1 MKQLLLFATLI
12 FGAFAMHATDE
23 AEYETYRI
31 TWSEISALVENNPDS
46 IKSLIDRTALGDTTL
61 RTKELLVAYMGK
73 SFFGASPFSE
83 SRDARSALN
92 EEKIDS
98 AMVLIEQAIKRNPL
112 SLSNNYYYVVCAL
125 SQNPQISD
133 YQAMQQDENLKL
145 AVARFNL
152 LLEAIYYS
160 GNGSQE
166 YPYKVTCVDDE
177 YTFMSQGLDLPRPT
191 NQSLTKDGHDMFKL
205 PAHSSTLYTGQEI
218 HFDATRILQLEQNL
232 FNPN

>member
-1 MKQLLLFATLI
+1 MKQILLFATLI

-125 SQNPQISD
+125 TQNPQISD

-232 FNPN
+232 VNPN

>member
-1 MKQLLLFATLI
+1 MKQILLFATLI

-61 RTKELLVAYMGK
+61 MTKELLVAYMGK

-125 SQNPQISD
+125 TQNPQISD

>member
-12 FGAFAMHATDE
+12 FGAFAMQATDE

-125 SQNPQISD
+125 TQNPQISD

>member
-1 MKQLLLFATLI
+1 MKQILLFATLI

-31 TWSEISALVENNPDS
+31 TWSEIRALVENNPDS

-125 SQNPQISD
+125 TQNPQISD
-133 YQAMQQDENLKL
+133 YQAIQQDENLKL
-145 AVARFNL
+145 AVTRFNQL
-152 LLEAIYYS
+152 LKAIYYS

-191 NQSLTKDGHDMFKL
+191 NQSLTKVGHDMFKL

-218 HFDATRILQLEQNL
+218 HFDATRILELEQNL

>member
-46 IKSLIDRTALGDTTL
+46 IKSLIDRAELGDTTL

-125 SQNPQISD
+125 AQNPQISD

-145 AVARFNL
+145 AVTRFNQL
-152 LLEAIYYS
+152 LKAIYYS

>member
-1 MKQLLLFATLI
+1 MKQILLFATLI
-12 FGAFAMHATDE
+12 FGAFAMHAIDE

-92 EEKIDS
+92 EEKNDS

-125 SQNPQISD
+125 TQNPQISD

-177 YTFMSQGLDLPRPT
+177 YTFMSQGLDLPHPT

-205 PAHSSTLYTGQEI
+205 PPHSLTRYTGLEI

>member
-1 MKQLLLFATLI
+1 MKQILLFATLI

-46 IKSLIDRTALGDTTL
+46 IKSLIDRAVLGDTTL

-125 SQNPQISD
+125 AQNPQISD

-145 AVARFNL
+145 AVTRFNQL
-152 LLEAIYYS
+152 LKAIYYS

>member
-1 MKQLLLFATLI
+1 MKQILLFATLI
-12 FGAFAMHATDE
+12 FGAFAMHAIDE

-125 SQNPQISD
+125 TQNPQISD

-191 NQSLTKDGHDMFKL
+191 SQSLTKDGHDMFKL

>member
-1 MKQLLLFATLI
+1 MKHLLLFATLI
-12 FGAFAMHATDE
+12 LGAFAMHATDE

-125 SQNPQISD
+125 TQNPQISD

>member
-1 MKQLLLFATLI
+1 MKQILLFATLI

-125 SQNPQISD
+125 TQNPQISD

-205 PAHSSTLYTGQEI
+205 PAHSSTRYTGLEI

>member
-1 MKQLLLFATLI
+1 MKQILLFATLI
-12 FGAFAMHATDE
+12 FGAFAIHATDE

-125 SQNPQISD
+125 TQNPQISD

>member
-125 SQNPQISD
+125 TQNPQISD

-218 HFDATRILQLEQNL
+218 HFDATRILELEQNL

>member
-46 IKSLIDRTALGDTTL
+46 IKSLIDRAELGDTTL

-125 SQNPQISD
+125 TQNPQISD

>member
-1 MKQLLLFATLI
+1 MKQFLLFATLI
-12 FGAFAMHATDE
+12 LGAFAMHATDE

-31 TWSEISALVENNPDS
+31 TWSEISALVDNSPDS
-46 IKSLIDRTALGDTTL
+46 IKSLIDRAALGDTTL

-73 SFFGASPFSE
+73 SFFGASPFGE
-83 SRDARSALN
+83 SRDAISALN
-92 EEKIDS
+92 EDNIDS

-125 SQNPQISD
+125 AQNPQISVSK
-133 YQAMQQDENLKL
+133 AMQQDENLKL
-145 AVARFNL
+145 AFTRFNL
-152 LLEAIYYS
+152 LLSAIYYS
-160 GNGSQE
+160 GNGSQK

-191 NQSLTKDGHDMFKL
+191 NQTLTKDGHDMFKL
-205 PAHSSTLYTGQEI
+205 PAHSSTRYTGQEI
-218 HFDATRILQLEQNL
+218 HFDATRILELEQNL

>member
-1 MKQLLLFATLI
+1 MKQLLLFAILI

-125 SQNPQISD
+125 TQNPQISD

-232 FNPN
+232 VNPN

>member
-1 MKQLLLFATLI
+1 MKQLLLFAILI

-46 IKSLIDRTALGDTTL
+46 IKSLIDRAALGDTTL

-125 SQNPQISD
+125 TQNPQISD

-205 PAHSSTLYTGQEI
+205 PAHSSTRYTGLEI

>member
-92 EEKIDS
+92 EDKIDS

-125 SQNPQISD
+125 TQNPQISD
-133 YQAMQQDENLKL
+133 YQAMQQNENLKL

>member
-1 MKQLLLFATLI
+1 MKQILLFATLI
-12 FGAFAMHATDE
+12 FGAFAMHAIDE

-125 SQNPQISD
+125 TQNPQISD

-177 YTFMSQGLDLPRPT
+177 YTFMSQGLDLPRPA

>member
-1 MKQLLLFATLI
+1 MKQILLFATLI

-46 IKSLIDRTALGDTTL
+46 IKSLIDRAALGDTTL

-92 EEKIDS
+92 EDKIDS

-125 SQNPQISD
+125 TQNPQISD

>member
-1 MKQLLLFATLI
+1 MKQILLFATLI

-46 IKSLIDRTALGDTTL
+46 IKSLIDRAALGDTTL

-125 SQNPQISD
+125 TQNPQISD

>member
-1 MKQLLLFATLI
+1 MKQLLLLVTLI
-12 FGAFAMHATDE
+12 LGVFAMHATDE

-31 TWSEISALVENNPDS
+31 TWSEISTLVENSPDS
-46 IKSLIDRTALGDTTL
+46 IKSLIDRAALGDTTL

-73 SFFGASPFSE
+73 SFFGASPFGE

-92 EEKIDS
+92 EDNIDS
-98 AMVLIEQAIKRNPL
+98 AMVLIEQAIKRNPM

-125 SQNPQISD
+125 AQNPQISD

-145 AVARFNL
+145 AVTRFNL
-152 LLEAIYYS
+152 LLSAIYYS
-160 GNGSQE
+160 GNGSKE

-177 YTFMSQGLDLPRPT
+177 YTFMSQCLDLPRPT

-205 PAHSSTLYTGQEI
+205 PAHSSTRYTGQEI
-218 HFDATRILQLEQNL
+218 YFDATRILELEQNL
-232 FNPN
+232 FDPN

>member
-1 MKQLLLFATLI
+1 MKQILLFATLI

-46 IKSLIDRTALGDTTL
+46 IKSLIDRAVLGDTTL

-125 SQNPQISD
+125 TQNPQISD

>member
-1 MKQLLLFATLI
+1 MKQLLLFAILI

-92 EEKIDS
+92 EDNIDS

-125 SQNPQISD
+125 TQNPQISD

>member
-1 MKQLLLFATLI
+1 MKQLLLLVTLI
-12 FGAFAMHATDE
+12 LGVFAMHATDE

-31 TWSEISALVENNPDS
+31 TWSEISTLVENSPDS
-46 IKSLIDRTALGDTTL
+46 IKSLIDRAALGDTTL

-73 SFFGASPFSE
+73 SFFGASPFGE

-92 EEKIDS
+92 EDNIDS

-125 SQNPQISD
+125 AQNPQISD

-145 AVARFNL
+145 AVTRFNL
-152 LLEAIYYS
+152 LLSAIYYS

-177 YTFMSQGLDLPRPT
+177 YTFMSQCLDLPRPT

-205 PAHSSTLYTGQEI
+205 PAHSSTRYTGQEI
-218 HFDATRILQLEQNL
+218 YFDATRILELEQNL
-232 FNPN
+232 FDPN

>member
-125 SQNPQISD
+125 TQNPQISD

>member
-1 MKQLLLFATLI
+1 MKQILLFATLI
-12 FGAFAMHATDE
+12 FGAFAMHAIDE

-46 IKSLIDRTALGDTTL
+46 IKSLIDRAALGDTTL

-92 EEKIDS
+92 EDNIDS

-125 SQNPQISD
+125 TQNPQIAD
-133 YQAMQQDENLKL
+133 YQPMQQDE
-145 AVARFNL
+145 
-152 LLEAIYYS
+152 
-160 GNGSQE
+160 
-166 YPYKVTCVDDE
+166 PYKVTCVDDE

>member
-12 FGAFAMHATDE
+12 FGAFAMHAIDE

-46 IKSLIDRTALGDTTL
+46 IKSLIDRAVLGDTTL

-125 SQNPQISD
+125 AQNPQISD

-145 AVARFNL
+145 AVTRFNQL
-152 LLEAIYYS
+152 LKAIYYS

>member
-1 MKQLLLFATLI
+1 MKHFLLFATLI

-46 IKSLIDRTALGDTTL
+46 IKSLIDRAALGDTTL

-125 SQNPQISD
+125 TQNPQISD

>member
-92 EEKIDS
+92 EDKVDS

-125 SQNPQISD
+125 TQNPQISD

>member
-1 MKQLLLFATLI
+1 MKQILLFATLI

-125 SQNPQISD
+125 TQNPQISD

-218 HFDATRILQLEQNL
+218 HFDAIRILELEQNL

>member
-1 MKQLLLFATLI
+1 MKQILLFATLI
-12 FGAFAMHATDE
+12 LGAFAMHATDE

-31 TWSEISALVENNPDS
+31 TWSEISALVENNSDS
-46 IKSLIDRTALGDTTL
+46 IKSLIDRAVLGDTTL

-92 EEKIDS
+92 EEKNDS

-125 SQNPQISD
+125 TQNPQISD

>member
-1 MKQLLLFATLI
+1 MKQILLFATLI
-12 FGAFAMHATDE
+12 LGAFAMHATDE

-46 IKSLIDRTALGDTTL
+46 IKSLIDRAVLGDTTL

-125 SQNPQISD
+125 AQNPQISD

-145 AVARFNL
+145 AVTRFNQL
-152 LLEAIYYS
+152 LKAIYYS

-205 PAHSSTLYTGQEI
+205 PAHSSTLYTGREI
-218 HFDATRILQLEQNL
+218 HFDATRILELEQNL

>member
-1 MKQLLLFATLI
+1 MKQILLFATLI
-12 FGAFAMHATDE
+12 FGTFAMHATDE

-125 SQNPQISD
+125 TQNPQISD

>member
-1 MKQLLLFATLI
+1 MKQILLFATLI

-46 IKSLIDRTALGDTTL
+46 IKSLIDRAVLGDTTL

-92 EEKIDS
+92 EDNIDS

-125 SQNPQISD
+125 AQNPQISD

>member
-1 MKQLLLFATLI
+1 MKQILLFATLI
-12 FGAFAMHATDE
+12 FGAFAMHAIDE

-31 TWSEISALVENNPDS
+31 TWSEIRALVENNPDS
-46 IKSLIDRTALGDTTL
+46 IKSLIDRAVLGDTTL

-92 EEKIDS
+92 EDNIDS

-125 SQNPQISD
+125 TQNPQISD
-133 YQAMQQDENLKL
+133 YQAIQQDENLKL
-145 AVARFNL
+145 AVTRFNQL
-152 LLEAIYYS
+152 LKAIYYS

-218 HFDATRILQLEQNL
+218 HFDATRILELEQNL

>member
-46 IKSLIDRTALGDTTL
+46 IKSLIDRAVLGDTTL

-125 SQNPQISD
+125 AQNPQISD

-145 AVARFNL
+145 AVTRFNQL
-152 LLEAIYYS
+152 LKAIYYS

>member
-46 IKSLIDRTALGDTTL
+46 IKSLIDRTALGDTNL
-61 RTKELLVAYMGK
+61 RTQELLVAYMGK

-92 EEKIDS
+92 EDNIDS

-125 SQNPQISD
+125 TQNPQISD

-145 AVARFNL
+145 AVTRFNQL
-152 LLEAIYYS
+152 LKAIYYS

-218 HFDATRILQLEQNL
+218 HFDATRILELEQNL

>member
-1 MKQLLLFATLI
+1 MKQILLFATLI
-12 FGAFAMHATDE
+12 FGAFAMHAIDE

-125 SQNPQISD
+125 TQNPQISD

-232 FNPN
+232 VNPN

>member
-12 FGAFAMHATDE
+12 FGAFAMHAIDE

-31 TWSEISALVENNPDS
+31 TWSEISALVEDNPDS

-125 SQNPQISD
+125 TQNPQISD